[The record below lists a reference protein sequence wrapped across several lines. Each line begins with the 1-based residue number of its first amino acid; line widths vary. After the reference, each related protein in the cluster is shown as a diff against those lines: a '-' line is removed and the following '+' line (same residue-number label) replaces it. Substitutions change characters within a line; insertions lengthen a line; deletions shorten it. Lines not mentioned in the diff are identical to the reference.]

1 LVMFRI
7 TFGDKPCKGD
17 LNAVSTRCA
26 DGVVFGSVV
35 SARTV
40 RDPGVV
46 TGFLAVDLGVE
57 GAAFDFG
64 VLGVPSFKLVILCSG
79 LTGAKLYSANIA
91 SYLLASHLQGEAEH
105 TYWLFHLI
113 RSIMRCLRR

>member
-1 LVMFRI
+1 MFRI
-7 TFGDKPCKGD
+7 NFGDKPCKGD
-17 LNAVSTRCA
+17 LNVLTNRLAE
-26 DGVVFGSVV
+26 GVVFGSVV
-35 SARTV
+35 SASTV

-64 VLGVPSFKLVILCSG
+64 VFGVPSFTLVILCSG

-91 SYLLASHLQGEAEH
+91 SYSLARQLQG
-105 TYWLFHLI
+105 
-113 RSIMRCLRR
+113 